1 MEYEI
6 YLDDFDKRAYYLRAE
21 FKSPHLG
28 DQFVLNMI
36 TVMSTPHVKRKVF
49 S

>member
-28 DQFVLNMI
+28 VILNY
-36 TVMSTPHVKRKVF
+36 S
-49 S
+49 